1 MTSCS
6 KEEALKFLLVENWCL
21 RQELK
26 DKNESLN
33 TLIEYAKERKR
44 KLLKSRELE
53 LKKQHLAEMKKN
65 NIESMM
71 DKQSSV
77 LNNKIKIHESEK
89 QQLEKQIEKCHDK
102 LYIKNLV
109 LQIEENKT
117 LIKQY
122 HETIKRL

>member
-6 KEEALKFLLVENWCL
+6 KEEALKFLLLENWSL

-33 TLIEYAKERKR
+33 QLIEYAKERKR

-53 LKKQHLAEMKKN
+53 LKKQHLSEMKKN

-77 LNNKIKIHESEK
+77 LNNKIKILESEK
-89 QQLEKQIEKCHDK
+89 H
-102 LYIKNLV
+102 
-109 LQIEENKT
+109 
-117 LIKQY
+117 
-122 HETIKRL
+122 